1 MWTNKWFL
9 VRYVSVCVCV
19 CVCVFVCVW
28 SKQEPELGV
37 YIPVKEQRLTM
48 ESINDGRNNK

>member
-1 MWTNKWFL
+1 
-9 VRYVSVCVCV
+9 VCVCV